1 MIKRHLP
8 LSFWTE
14 PVPGCPLLAFG
25 QVANTGSD
33 VHSMNDDVETHT
45 LAHHSVHGLECCTQP
60 DFSDLLAYWDPEL
73 THTLTENTHVDGE
86 QI

>member
-14 PVPGCPLLAFG
+14 PVPGCPLVASG

-33 VHSMNDDVETHT
+33 VHSMSDDAETQS
-45 LAHHSVHGLECCTQP
+45 LAHHSTHSLEGCTQP

-73 THTLTENTHVDGE
+73 THTMTENTHVDGE
-86 QI
+86 HM